1 VVEGYKGS
9 VDINVWID
17 GGDWL
22 SKWEVSDD
30 AGWLKASPD
39 DGRSHDGDRD
49 EVTITVDGGAVGPG
63 VHTATVTVSFDEAT
77 NGPITIPV
85 TATVLEQ
92 VVKGPILVAADLPL
106 LGMTGVGVSLITGG
120 TLSTLVAIS
129 IDGLFSTD
137 IEVAD
142 DNSVSGGV
150 DGSFDIP
157 DAEIVGGIAYDIGML
172 LPALSGNKIMMMSY
186 DVEGDG
192 QGPLPYAGIWLD
204 DLSGVMDL
212 LEEILATLTEK
223 MGGELNPRGCI
234 TIPVGFMMDLLPTL
248 LPLMEDILPSISP
261 LLDIIMPILPTIVIM
276 MPEPLLGELIMI
288 IS

>member
-30 AGWLKASPD
+30 ASWLKASPD

-92 VVKGPILVAADLPL
+92 VVKGPLLVAADLPL
-106 LGMTGVGVSLITGG
+106 VGMTGVGVSLITGG
-120 TLSTLVAIS
+120 TLGTLEAIS

-150 DGSFDIP
+150 DGSKGIP
-157 DAEIVGGIAYDIGML
+157 DGEVISGMAYDLSML
-172 LPALSGNKIMMMSY
+172 LPALEGNLLLSMLY
-186 DVEGDG
+186 DVEDDG
-192 QGPLPYAGIWLD
+192 QGPLLYAGMWLA
-204 DLSGVMDL
+204 DLSNVMEL
-212 LEEILATLTEK
+212 LEEILGSLSEK
-223 MGGELNPRGCI
+223 LGGEINPRGI

-248 LPLMEDILPSISP
+248 LPLMEDVMPSISP
-261 LLDIIMPILPTIVIM
+261 LLDVILPLLPTIVIL
-276 MPEPLLGELIMI
+276 MPAPLLNDLLSIMR
-288 IS
+288 